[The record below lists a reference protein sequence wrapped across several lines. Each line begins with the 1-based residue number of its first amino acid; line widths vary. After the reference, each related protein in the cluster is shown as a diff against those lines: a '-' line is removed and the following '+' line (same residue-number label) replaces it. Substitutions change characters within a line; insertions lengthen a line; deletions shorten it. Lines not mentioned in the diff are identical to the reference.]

1 MAVQLT
7 AIAIFVA
14 VFVIGILRKIHLGP
28 IMLATA
34 TGVGMWL
41 GSMTLDDVLD
51 EFPVSIMILLAGVT
65 YFFAIAQEN
74 GTVDRIINRV
84 IGIVGDRAV
93 LLPFAM
99 FGITTGI
106 AAMGAPLAGLVMV
119 PIAMPLGKKY
129 NIDSVLMGIF
139 VGSGILAG
147 GFAPTSLFGIVSYG
161 TAHAAGIPLSPIL
174 LFLIALMANVIL
186 ILIAFFMFG
195 GLQLLQHKS
204 RFSKKSAPRPSLE
217 SEERLPQHPFE
228 REGYK
233 QRSVAVAERVKTEKF
248 VAKVPEPMTATQR
261 ITILCMGVL
270 IVAVIAISS
279 LGGDPDIG
287 ILCFALATVMALV
300 DPNTGRAAIVKTEW
314 STILM
319 VGGIITYVGV
329 LQQMGAVDLLA
340 EGASEVGSPWLAAF
354 VICLIGSLVAAFA
367 STTGMIAALM
377 PLAIPLVTL
386 GDLAGWAV
394 IASLGICASVV
405 DLSPF
410 STVGATVVAT
420 VDEEERPRVQSR
432 LMRWGMSLVVIAPVV
447 CVSILVFPTSL

>member
-1 MAVQLT
+1 
-7 AIAIFVA
+7 
-14 VFVIGILRKIHLGP
+14 
-28 IMLATA
+28 
-34 TGVGMWL
+34 
-41 GSMTLDDVLD
+41 
-51 EFPVSIMILLAGVT
+51 
-65 YFFAIAQEN
+65 
-74 GTVDRIINRV
+74 
-84 IGIVGDRAV
+84 
-93 LLPFAM
+93 
-99 FGITTGI
+99 
-106 AAMGAPLAGLVMV
+106 
-119 PIAMPLGKKY
+119 
-129 NIDSVLMGIF
+129 
-139 VGSGILAG
+139 
-147 GFAPTSLFGIVSYG
+147 
-161 TAHAAGIPLSPIL
+161 
-174 LFLIALMANVIL
+174 
-186 ILIAFFMFG
+186 
-195 GLQLLQHKS
+195 
-204 RFSKKSAPRPSLE
+204 
-217 SEERLPQHPFE
+217 
-228 REGYK
+228 
-233 QRSVAVAERVKTEKF
+233 
-248 VAKVPEPMTATQR
+248 
-261 ITILCMGVL
+261 MGVL